1 MTTNS
6 TVAGDSADL
15 RDSIL
20 AVTRN
25 QKRAAYKREWYA
37 KNEQQHK
44 ANQKRWHEAHRE
56 ESAQKAKDK
65 RSISPLVNLRES
77 IKLGLRR
84 KGGNINA
91 NFMLQMW
98 LDQDGCCALSG
109 IKMVWGGGTG
119 PRNISID
126 RIDATRGYYKDNVR
140 LVCHAVNSFR
150 GQMSDDELLMMATTL
165 VANMQAKKVI
175 AKISQEEFV

>member
-1 MTTNS
+1 MNDS
-6 TVAGDSADL
+6 TVAGNAAEIQ
-15 RDSIL
+15 DSIL
-20 AVTRN
+20 VVTRN

-37 KNEQQHK
+37 KNKEQHK
-44 ANQKRWHEAHRE
+44 ASQKHWHEAHSQ
-56 ESAQKAKDK
+56 ESAQKAKNK

-77 IKLGLRR
+77 IKLGLIR
-84 KGGNINA
+84 KGGDIDA
-91 NFMLQMW
+91 DFMLQMW

-119 PRNISID
+119 PRNISTD

-150 GQMSDDELLMMATTL
+150 GQMSDDELLIMAVTL

-175 AKISQEEFV
+175 AKIYQEELV